1 MKKKRK
7 RKREV
12 KWMRMKQNRS
22 TGQSNDQ
29 SWAKTLSVKDNGT
42 ETHDPNLEMKVV
54 IGGQEGTAIQTS

>member
-1 MKKKRK
+1 
-7 RKREV
+7 
-12 KWMRMKQNRS
+12 MRMKQNRS